1 MNTRYL
7 ICFLLGLAGCEP
19 DLVPVYLSVSH
30 AGTTCSDYT
39 TLYLP
44 AEYWWEY
51 SRDAEVTCSDMTW
64 SVLTDDGDCW
74 DLHGECGG
82 NARGDPYVT
91 RNAGDPP
98 IVNPGVCES
107 QSCNP

>member
-19 DLVPVYLSVSH
+19 DLVPVYLSVSD

-74 DLHGECGG
+74 DLQASAAAMPG
-82 NARGDPYVT
+82 ATRMLRGM
-91 RNAGDPP
+91 RAIPP
-98 IVNPGVCES
+98 S
-107 QSCNP
+107 